1 MFKLVEWGNT
11 MISRPFFAIMLLIAV
26 TGAAAGTSVMMIGM
40 FAQQMPVV
48 PAPMGPKPAFE
59 LTLLR

>member
-1 MFKLVEWGNT
+1 

-40 FAQQMPVV
+40 FAQPMPVV